1 MTNVAKAETLILEH
15 MQMLPSAKRPL
26 GEAIGSVLREN
37 VLAERDHPPFNR
49 ITMDGI
55 AIKYVDWERGLRC
68 FRVIGLQGAGVPPIS
83 IVENAECIKIMTG
96 AILPD
101 GADTVI
107 PIERLTWENENVLV
121 EDTAIV
127 SKGQYIHPCG
137 SDRIAG
143 SQLLSSGHL
152 IGPPEMAILA
162 SAGNSSV
169 RVTVPP
175 RVAIISTGDELID
188 VGEKILPYQ
197 IRSSNE
203 RAIEASLI
211 HHCQAIVT
219 RVCLKDDPI
228 IILKAIT
235 ELHHKNDTVILSGGV
250 SMGDYDFVPQALKN
264 LGAKTVFHRIEQ
276 RPGRPMWFGISEDH
290 KPIFGLPGNPVSTL
304 VCLTRYVIPA
314 LQHAMGLNTRDQE
327 IVRLNKEI
335 LFKADLTYFLPVKLS
350 SNKDGVALANP
361 RPTNTSGDFISL
373 ARTEGFIE
381 LPRGQDRFSEGTSA
395 RLFRW

>member
-15 MQMLPSAKRPL
+15 MQILPSAKRPL
-26 GEAIGSVLREN
+26 GEVIGSVLREN

-55 AIKYVDWERGLRC
+55 AIKYIDWERGLRC
-68 FRVIGLQGAGVPPIS
+68 FRVVGLQGAGVPPLS
-83 IVENAECIKIMTG
+83 IIEDAECIKIMTG

-101 GADTVI
+101 GADTII
-107 PIERLTWENENVLV
+107 PIERLTWEDENALV